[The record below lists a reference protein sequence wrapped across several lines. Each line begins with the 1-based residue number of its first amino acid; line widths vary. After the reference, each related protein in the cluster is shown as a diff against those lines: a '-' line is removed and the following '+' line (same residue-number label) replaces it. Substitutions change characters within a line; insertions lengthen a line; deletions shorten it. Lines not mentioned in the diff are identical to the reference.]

1 MRRST
6 TVRIAN
12 LARLTVRDAQD
23 GHADADTREV
33 TLSPLRPSDALSADL
48 DRTRRTRALVEQ
60 LIAEPSLLGPDFS
73 PIRRLDAGA
82 PSLAPAHG
90 WKATGR
96 GTPGTEIAD
105 TLTLLEQ
112 AAALGLVERL
122 DWAFRCHTFD
132 LAVDAGVTA
141 EIHLTPEPETFG
153 GACPPRLA
161 VSWLRGRRAL
171 SVCAELHADAFEDER
186 RLLSAVEEMRGWGWQ
201 LVYAD
206 IASAPDAE
214 RALALLPRIRPA
226 YVHVDLTV
234 PGRAQDPATSRL
246 LDAAVDVGAS
256 VIALGLDTSSRLDAA
271 LALGATYGRGGLIGR
286 AVASPR

>member
-1 MRRST
+1 M
-6 TVRIAN
+6 
-12 LARLTVRDAQD
+12 
-23 GHADADTREV
+23 
-33 TLSPLRPSDALSADL
+33 TLSPPRASDALSADL

-60 LIAEPSLLGPDFS
+60 LIADPSLLGPDFS

-82 PSLAPAHG
+82 PSLAPVVG

-105 TLTLLEQ
+105 TLSLLEQ

-132 LAVDAGVTA
+132 LAADAGLST
-141 EIHLTPEPETFG
+141 ELHLTPEPETFG
-153 GACPPRLA
+153 AACPPRLA

-186 RLLSAVEEMRGWGWQ
+186 RLLGAVDEMRGWGWQ
-201 LVYAD
+201 IVYAD
-206 IASAPDAE
+206 VATSPCAE
-214 RALALLPRIRPA
+214 RALALVGHIRPA
-226 YVHVDLTV
+226 YVHVDLAV
-234 PGRAQDPATSRL
+234 PGRATDPAVSRA

-256 VIALGLDTSSRLDAA
+256 VIALGLDTSARLEQAI
-271 LALGATYGRGGLIGR
+271 ALGATFGRGAVIGR
-286 AVASPR
+286 TVSSPR